1 MRRLLL
7 VVLILAFGI
16 DSADARRRKHRYRS
30 YPPVYMIPPQV
41 PAAAMPAMR
50 DFDPRR
56 MQPAPSAP
64 RRDGP
69 LRYAYGNPAE
79 LVPPD
84 WRLQAP
90 DPNWKGRRFMSPDA
104 TAWLAIYAIPVGD
117 RPVAEHM
124 QTLAFVEGEEITY
137 LRGERTW
144 IAVSGNKGDRIF
156 YRKAVLACAG
166 KRWHHVA
173 FEYPAAAKRSLDE
186 FVNRAAEAVHD
197 SQNDGCETPVSS
209 AR

>member
-16 DSADARRRKHRYRS
+16 DSADARRRKHRYRP
-30 YPPVYMIPPQV
+30 YPPVYMIPPDA

-56 MQPAPSAP
+56 TQPAPSAP

-84 WRLQAP
+84 WQLQP
-90 DPNWKGRRFMSPDA
+90 SDPNWKGRRFMSPDA
-104 TAWLAIYAIPVGD
+104 TAWLAIYAVPVAD

-124 QTLAFVEGEEITY
+124 QALAFVEGEEITY

-144 IAVSGNKGDRIF
+144 IAVSGTKGDRIF

-173 FEYPAAAKRSLDE
+173 FEYPAAAKRSMDE

-197 SQNDGCETPVSS
+197 SQNDGCETLVS
-209 AR
+209 ATR